1 MSDFIF
7 GFMVCF
13 TLLYFYPK
21 STDIIGILGISLL
34 LFTGGWN
41 WATFAVKK
49 GWIKLG
55 KDSS

>member
-13 TLLYFYPK
+13 TLLFYYPK
-21 STDIIGILGISLL
+21 LTDAIGIGGISVL

-41 WATFAVKK
+41 WAKFAVKK
-49 GWIKLG
+49 GWIKIG
-55 KDSS
+55 KDQD